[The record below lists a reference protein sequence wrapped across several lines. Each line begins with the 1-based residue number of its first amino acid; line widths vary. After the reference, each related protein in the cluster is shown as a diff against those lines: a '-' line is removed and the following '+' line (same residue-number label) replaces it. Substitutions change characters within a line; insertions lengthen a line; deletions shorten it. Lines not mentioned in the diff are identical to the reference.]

1 MPAHTA
7 DINPLSA
14 PVSAKTGSVSLDSVG
29 MTYAGKDSV
38 TQAIADVSGNVE
50 PGSFVSIVGPSGCG
64 KSTFLDLVAGLQTP
78 TFGTVRVDDEVVS
91 KPRRDTALVFQE
103 DSTLHWRTVLDNVG
117 FGLEVR
123 GVPRAHRREISQDM
137 IDLVG
142 LTGFELHRPRQL
154 SGGMRQ
160 RVAIARA
167 LAMDPAI
174 LLMDEP
180 FGALDQQTR
189 QLVGAELTQ
198 IWERTQKTVLFVT
211 HDVSEAV
218 YLSDYVWV
226 MSKRPSRLLKQVAVP
241 LPRPRSLDVM
251 TTSDFQQVVSEIWH
265 LLT

>member
-1 MPAHTA
+1 MR
-7 DINPLSA
+7 DDKGQSA
-14 PVSAKTGSVSLDSVG
+14 AVSAAGGVVLDAIGMVYGSGESATTAVAEI
-29 MTYAGKDSV
+29 TA
-38 TQAIADVSGNVE
+38 TVE

-64 KSTFLDLVAGLQTP
+64 KSTLLDLVAGLQSP
-78 TFGTVRVDDEVVS
+78 TSGAVFVDGEAVR

-103 DSTLHWRTVLDNVG
+103 DSTLHWRTVLDNIA

-123 GVPRAHRREISQDM
+123 GVGKKERRAAAQDM

-142 LTGFELHRPRQL
+142 LGGFEKHRPRQL

-189 QLVGAELTQ
+189 HHVGAELTR
-198 IWERTQKTVLFVT
+198 IWDSTRKTVLFVT

-218 YLSDYVWV
+218 YLSDWVWV
-226 MSKRPSRLLKQVAVP
+226 MSKRPSRLIEKIEIP
-241 LPRPRSLDVM
+241 LARPRTLDVM
-251 TTSDFQQVVSEIWH
+251 STNAFQRTVGEIWEM
-265 LLT
+265 LA